1 VSAPPSPCPHPARRS
16 RLGPSST
23 AARGAPPGRLAGLH
37 LASLVLGLALALAAA
52 PSSRAQT
59 LVVDAATLHPVAGPA
74 LDDGR
79 VLVRDGVIERVGPAA
94 EIPVPEGARRLE
106 AAVVTPG
113 LIDAHTS
120 AGLSGLYNVLADQD
134 QDETS
139 GPDQAP
145 LRALDAFNPDEPL
158 VRHLLEHGITLVQT
172 GPGPANPVAG
182 QAGIF
187 RTHGRVAD
195 AMAVRPVSALV
206 LNLGE
211 TPKEVYAPRNERP
224 TTRMGTAA
232 LIRGALLE
240 GREYAAA
247 RGRAEAAGEGGGFF
261 GGGDDEGPEPPDR
274 DLRKEALARAAAGDL
289 PAIFV
294 AHRADDLL
302 TAIRIAREYNL
313 RFALSGATEGW
324 LVADALRAA
333 GAPVLLG
340 PVMERVAGPETLN
353 ASYANAARLAEAGVR
368 IALRSCFEAYVP
380 KNRVVLFEA
389 GVAAAHGLG
398 FEAAL
403 RTVTL
408 GAAEV
413 LGVDDRFGS
422 LEPGKAADLV
432 LFDGDPFEY
441 TSHVTH
447 VVVEGE
453 VVHRRER

>member
-1 VSAPPSPCPHPARRS
+1 MKRTGLLAAFLPPT
-16 RLGPSST
+16 L
-23 AARGAPPGRLAGLH
+23 L
-37 LASLVLGLALALAAA
+37 LALVLAAA
-52 PSSRAQT
+52 PPSRAQT
-59 LVVDAATLHPVAGPA
+59 LVVDGATIHPVAGPA
-74 LDDGR
+74 LAGGR
-79 VLVRDGVIERVGPAA
+79 VLVRDGVIERIGLVQ
-94 EIPVPEGARRLE
+94 EIPVPEGALRLE

-139 GPDQAP
+139 APDQAP

-158 VRHLLEHGITLVQT
+158 VRHLLEHGVTLVQT

-182 QAGIF
+182 QAAIF

-195 AMAVRPVSALV
+195 DMAVRRVSALV

-247 RGRAEAAGEGGGFF
+247 RGRAEADGGGGGGLF

-333 GAPVLLG
+333 GAPVLVG
-340 PVMERVAGPETLN
+340 PVMERVASPETLN
-353 ASYANAARLAEAGVR
+353 ASYENAARLAEAGVR
-368 IALRSCFEAYVP
+368 IALRSGFEDYVP

-389 GVAAAHGLG
+389 AVAAANGLG
-398 FEAAL
+398 FEGAL
-403 RTVTL
+403 RAVTL